1 MKNCPFCSIDE
12 RRIILENKTLMAI
25 RDGFPVSHGHTLIIP
40 KRHIA
45 SFFETSKEEREA
57 IVEAVEQCKLILDKE
72 FNPDGYNIGI
82 NDGVMAGQTVMHLHI
97 HLIPRYKGD
106 SSDPRG
112 GIRWI
117 FPGKARYWKEEI

>member
-1 MKNCPFCSIDE
+1 MKSCPFCSIDE
-12 RRIILENKTLMAI
+12 KRIVLENETVVAI
-25 RDGFPVSHGHTLIIP
+25 RDAFPVSFGHTLIIP
-40 KRHIA
+40 KRHVA

-57 IVEAVEQCKLILDKE
+57 ILKALEQSKLILDKE

-97 HLIPRYKGD
+97 HFIPRYKGD

-117 FPGKARYWKEEI
+117 FPGKARYWEE